1 MMPTLTS
8 TLLILLTSTSVIQAF
23 APPRHRASPS
33 PRRFAPHDLSSLIL
47 TLDDAVIDGVSA
59 ASDLVA
65 AATSSVEPPTSVET
79 VADSVS
85 ASSSSFNPSY
95 SKASYYTTLA
105 LYVASFPG
113 LWSQIKRSTKA
124 KVKRKTYVR

>member
-1 MMPTLTS
+1 MKSSPSLITP
-8 TLLILLTSTSVIQAF
+8 LLLLLSTSAITGF
-23 APPRHRASPS
+23 APPRHTPLSKSALHDVTPHVSDLINILLSPD
-33 PRRFAPHDLSSLIL
+33 A
-47 TLDDAVIDGVSA
+47 LDASA
-59 ASDLVA
+59 ASEAVSSLADPA
-65 AATSSVEPPTSVET
+65 AADVANEASDSFLPT
-79 VADSVS
+79 
-85 ASSSSFNPSY
+85 Y